1 MDPKAIFSKKNIM
14 IAAGAAVIIA
24 LGFVGY
30 GIITS
35 DPTKDAREDYMVKT
49 GQGVAS
55 PPANEG
61 EERTSEPD
69 QPATV
74 EVLPDGTTPTPT
86 PTSGIPGVIEN
97 SPTEVELGV
106 SAPFERSNIFT
117 TFPPVP
123 ETLINPSLPG
133 NERQEGTTNVR
144 TVTRIRAD
152 RWLFNNLSPG
162 AVGAES
168 LALASDDPLVGLN
181 PSTFS
186 PMGET
191 IQLALME
198 NTSSERVAVSVM
210 AAVWEP
216 FYFQGNKLLDIGD
229 KLIGK
234 AAPGKTRDRLVI
246 TFTKVIFKDGR
257 SLPIEAGGQDI
268 NGTYGVKGIR
278 VGDILLNSLG
288 PLLLDTAASF
298 FGVLQKFAEGA
309 TVSTQGGGGVT
320 AGGNNNNNNNN
331 NNRNN
336 NPGGDATTTGIEGGQ
351 TVFDTISDLLSED
364 IMDNQPYILV
374 PAGTRMQAF
383 LMEPMDTSKAGY
395 GK

>member
-1 MDPKAIFSKKNIM
+1 MDPKVIFTQKNLV

-30 GIITS
+30 GIVTN
-35 DPTKDAREDYMVKT
+35 DPTKDAREEYKAKS
-49 GQGVAS
+49 GQGTEVGEAPQAVAS
-55 PPANEG
+55 PAIESG
-61 EERTSEPD
+61 DAEAVS
-69 QPATV
+69 
-74 EVLPDGTTPTPT
+74 VLPDGTTPTPT
-86 PTSGIPGVIEN
+86 PTSGIPGVIE
-97 SPTEVELGV
+97 SAPAEVEL
-106 SAPFERSNIFT
+106 APADPVMRENIFT

-133 NERQEGTTNVR
+133 TESQDSTTNVR

-168 LALASDDPLVGLN
+168 LALASKDPEVGLN
-181 PSTFS
+181 PTTFS

-198 NTSSERVAVSVM
+198 NATTERVSVNVM

-229 KLIGK
+229 KLLGK
-234 AAPGKTRDRLVI
+234 AAPGKTRDRMTI
-246 TFTKVIFKDGR
+246 TFERVIFKDGR
-257 SLPIEAGGQDI
+257 SLPVEAVAQDI
-268 NGTYGVKGIR
+268 DGTYGVKGIKI
-278 VGDILLNSLG
+278 GDVLLNSAG

-298 FGVLQKFAEGA
+298 FGVLQELAESA
-309 TVSTQGGGGVT
+309 TVSAGSSGSGIGLGQGQNQNSNS
-320 AGGNNNNNNNN
+320 GND
-331 NNRNN
+331 
-336 NPGGDATTTGIEGGQ
+336 PGQSAATTGVESGK

-364 IMDNQPYILV
+364 IVDNQPYILI
-374 PAGTRMQAF
+374 PAGTRLQA
-383 LMEPMDTSKAGY
+383 LLTAPMDTSKAGY

>member
-1 MDPKAIFSKKNIM
+1 MDPKAVFTKKNIM

-30 GIITS
+30 GIVTN
-35 DPTKDAREDYMVKT
+35 DPTKDAREEYMTKT
-49 GQGVAS
+49 GGGGGAEPGGEVEAS
-55 PPANEG
+55 PALEQG
-61 EERTSEPD
+61 E
-69 QPATV
+69 TV
-74 EVLPDGTTPTPT
+74 AVLPDGTTPTPT
-86 PTSGIPGVIEN
+86 PTSGIPGVIE
-97 SPTEVELGV
+97 STPAEVEL
-106 SAPFERSNIFT
+106 APADPVMRTNIFT

-133 NERQEGTTNVR
+133 TESQDKTTNVR

-168 LALASDDPLVGLN
+168 LALASKDPLLGLN
-181 PSTFS
+181 PTTFS

-198 NTSSERVAVSVM
+198 NATTERVAINVM

-229 KLIGK
+229 KLLGK
-234 AAPGKTRDRLVI
+234 AAAGKTRDRMAI
-246 TFTKVIFKDGR
+246 TFDKVIFKDGR
-257 SLPIEAGGQDI
+257 SLSIEAVAQDI
-268 NGTYGVKGIR
+268 DGTYGVKGIKI
-278 VGDILLNSLG
+278 GDVLLNSAG
-288 PLLLDTAASF
+288 PLLLDTAAAF
-298 FGVLQKFAEGA
+298 FGVLQEFAESA
-309 TVSTQGGGGVT
+309 TVVTQTSGGGLIG
-320 AGGNNNNNNNN
+320 AGQGLSNNNGSSGNNTG
-331 NNRNN
+331 RTA
-336 NPGGDATTTGIEGGQ
+336 ATTGVESGQ
-351 TVFDTISDLLSED
+351 TVFDTISNLLSED
-364 IMDNQPYILV
+364 IIDNQPYILI

-383 LMEPMDTSKAGY
+383 LLAPMDTSKAGY